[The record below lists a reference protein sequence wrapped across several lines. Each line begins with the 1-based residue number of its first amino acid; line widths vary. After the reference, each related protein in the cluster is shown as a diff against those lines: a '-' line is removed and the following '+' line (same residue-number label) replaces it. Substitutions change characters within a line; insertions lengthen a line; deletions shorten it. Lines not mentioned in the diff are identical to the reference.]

1 MPSKN
6 TKMLMADL
14 VTRGNK
20 GLEFAK
26 LTMNNEKMDY
36 PKLREALDLYLSDW
50 HDFTHAGLFSL
61 ACEAVGGKP
70 DASVP
75 IQASIAMVAAAFDL
89 HDDIIDQSETKHGK
103 LTVFGKYGQELTL
116 LLGNAF
122 LMQGFM
128 LLVKSVSEFAPSK
141 MQLSIDVLKDNL
153 FEVGN
158 AHALELGLKGKA
170 AGNPDEYLDFVKKKA
185 ASIEAD
191 MSLGAIFGGGTEDEI
206 RALGKFGRIL
216 GILATLREE
225 FIDVYEVEELLQK
238 MKVER
243 LPIPIVLAMQN
254 HTTKKQINEILVK
267 RKLAKKDSEKL
278 IEIVFE
284 TRHVKDLKKE
294 MEDFATEAIY
304 LLRILQGK
312 VLRKQLELCVSSMLE
327 DL

>member
-294 MEDFATEAIY
+294 MEDSATEAIY